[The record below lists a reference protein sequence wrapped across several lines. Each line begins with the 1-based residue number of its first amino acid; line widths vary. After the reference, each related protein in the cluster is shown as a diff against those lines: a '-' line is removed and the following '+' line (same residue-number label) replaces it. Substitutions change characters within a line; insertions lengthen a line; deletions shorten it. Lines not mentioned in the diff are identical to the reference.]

1 MAEAKIDPEIRIR
14 PSEELREFVRN
25 FIDESEPE
33 VPENI
38 FCSGPEAT
46 FSVSDVAWIRDYM
59 AENQTE
65 LKKKWLGFR
74 HFHEMMEKCVVLLPE
89 PVIPPRNPELEARI
103 QRLKAEQAERDYKKM
118 TYNIA
123 GKQSYTEEPLS
134 NQSKRRLLSLG
145 LVGFSILGDLSLFR
159 SMLCD
164 SVINGFQRETKSC
177 LSPSS
182 PL

>member
-1 MAEAKIDPEIRIR
+1 MKPTRALEIFFEPLGLEPKKMAEAKIDPEIRIR

-38 FCSGPEAT
+38 FTSGPEAT

-134 NQSKRRLLSLG
+134 NQSKL
-145 LVGFSILGDLSLFR
+145 D
-159 SMLCD
+159 
-164 SVINGFQRETKSC
+164 
-177 LSPSS
+177 
-182 PL
+182 